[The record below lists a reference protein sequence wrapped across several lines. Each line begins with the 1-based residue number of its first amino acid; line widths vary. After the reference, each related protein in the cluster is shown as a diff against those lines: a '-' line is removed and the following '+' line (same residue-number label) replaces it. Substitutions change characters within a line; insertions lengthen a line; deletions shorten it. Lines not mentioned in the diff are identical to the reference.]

1 MKSVKKA
8 IEEFVKK
15 QKELEEADDKYTEVE
30 SEYEDYLSE
39 TEVLIDELV
48 EETINKNKKNN
59 KCKCCGRGDVDK
71 MSWHEAHDAVE
82 DRPDIKA
89 RRKKEEE
96 LEKAVSDVENRKYDL
111 DDEVE
116 DALRGIEEAF
126 EEDELVKSAGLS
138 ISIWYC

>member
-59 KCKCCGRGDVDK
+59 KCKCCGRGAVDK

-96 LEKAVSDVENRKYDL
+96 LEKAVSDIENRKYDL

-138 ISIWYC
+138 ISIYC